1 MCNSNSGVSSHMSNM
16 YPNTCPKYSNI
27 NKLENAVLFLKKCA
41 MNSNMVHKHSAC
53 LLRGDKIVAVGVNKY
68 LGINGGKIKMSV
80 HAELDAIRY
89 NRYLKG
95 MDILIIRVGKTTLQ
109 NSRPCNSC
117 IDKLRQR
124 GVRRAYYSNSN
135 GDIVYELIDDMPKI
149 HCSSG
154 NAFRLGYKSINNEW
168 SGSITNRCNT
178 HISIKTNN

>member
-1 MCNSNSGVSSHMSNM
+1 MCNSNSYLSTMSDM
-16 YPNTCPKYSNI
+16 CPKYSNI

-41 MNSNMVHKHSAC
+41 MNSNMVHKHGAC

-89 NRYLKG
+89 VRMPRYLKG

-124 GVRRAYYSNSN
+124 GIRRAYYSNSN

-154 NAFRLGYKSINNEW
+154 NAFRLGYKCINNEW
-168 SGSITNRCNT
+168 SESIANRCNT
-178 HISIKTNN
+178 RTPIKTNS